1 MSQKDIKLIAAKEK
15 LMLALGDNVSAYL
28 QNIKLW
34 FRQKYTKEEFDQESR
49 KLLDADKIHL
59 HNQFFLALLNKVD
72 TLITTPNSSVSDNI
86 STASSSSAHLGS
98 ASKTSNS
105 SSSSSSRKRKRSSR
119 PFGDRVTFE
128 PVKIYEYL
136 PEECSEI
143 VRPPTASGGSPPP
156 VTPQLFA
163 AQELFLPHAGLVMGR
178 LLVGAW
184 ENGLMNAEDNAA
196 EYIVTA
202 VQVCG
207 SMIMILLF
215 AQHK

>member
-1 MSQKDIKLIAAKEK
+1 MSQKEIKLIAAKEK

-34 FRQKYTKEEFDQESR
+34 FRQKYTKEEFDVESR

-72 TLITTPNSSVSDNI
+72 TLITPTNSSASDNV
-86 STASSSSAHLGS
+86 STSIGS
-98 ASKTSNS
+98 AQMGTSKTSNNSS

-156 VTPQLFA
+156 VSPQLFA

-184 ENGLMNAEDNAA
+184 ENGLVNAEDNAA

-202 VQVCG
+202 VQVCVG
-207 SMIMILLF
+207 FEYFKSPKC
-215 AQHK
+215 Q